1 MLGEMC
7 TKPVV
12 TVTPTTSVRD
22 AARVMRQKK
31 VGAVVVLNG
40 NRPAGILTDRDIA
53 ISVVADGRDPAT
65 VEVGDVM
72 HRDLT
77 VIPAEKGIMD
87 ATKTFAAKGVRR
99 LPVVDRQGKVMGILS
114 LDDLLMLLGQELGQ
128 VASALQRG
136 LGRRAIAAA
145 S

>member
-1 MLGEMC
+1 MIGEIC

-12 TVTPTTSVRD
+12 TTIATASVRD
-22 AARVMRQKK
+22 AARLMRQKK
-31 VGAVVVLNG
+31 VGAIVVVNN

-53 ISVVADGRDPAT
+53 VSVVADGRDPSAIT
-65 VEVGDVM
+65 VGDIM

-77 VIPAEKGIMD
+77 VIRAEKGLMD
-87 ATKTFAAKGVRR
+87 AAKMFAAKGVRR
-99 LPVVDRQGKVMGILS
+99 LPVVDQKGKVMGILA
-114 LDDLLMLLGQELGQ
+114 LDDLLMLLGDEMGH

-136 LGRRAIAAA
+136 LGRPAMAAA